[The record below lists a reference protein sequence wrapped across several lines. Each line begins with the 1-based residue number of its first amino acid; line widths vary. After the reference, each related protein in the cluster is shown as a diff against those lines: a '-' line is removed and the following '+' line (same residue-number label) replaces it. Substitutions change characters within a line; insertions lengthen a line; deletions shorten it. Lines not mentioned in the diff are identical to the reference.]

1 MEDKRYV
8 SSRSE
13 TTSSALDRLR
23 ADVDEV
29 AGILAVGR
37 AAVPRL
43 AMGTDDEGVVHVG
56 MDQRGD
62 VVRLDLD
69 PGWRDTLS
77 ADGLGG
83 AVSDALQQAVQVR
96 TGDWAAAVA
105 ASYPVGRADR
115 SRPHPERVPHAAPRA
130 DGPVH
135 VGRDSHGPVVTIVPG
150 WSAGTDDTS
159 VRQALLD
166 ALTATPQPRPGSA
179 TARPAEVR
187 DLALRTRDSLL
198 DGAEDLPRFMRAP
211 VQESLERVHDDVTQ
225 VLSLPLAGE
234 GIASGELGT
243 YASRLHECLWLVERP
258 AGLPEAAEA
267 WTDSA
272 SGLTAGLAS
281 ARRSPRS
288 MFSRFRRRA
297 TA

>member
-1 MEDKRYV
+1 M
-8 SSRSE
+8 
-13 TTSSALDRLR
+13 
-23 ADVDEV
+23 DEV

-77 ADGLGG
+77 ADGLGS
-83 AVSDALQQAVQVR
+83 AVSGALQQAAQVR

-105 ASYPVGRADR
+105 ASYPSRRAGR
-115 SRPHPERVPHAAPRA
+115 SGTTPERVPHAAPRA
-130 DGPVH
+130 DGPIH
-135 VGRDSHGPVVTIVPG
+135 VGRDSHGPVVTIAPG
-150 WSAGTDDTS
+150 WSAATDDTH

-166 ALTATPQPRPGSA
+166 ALTAAPQKRPGSS

-211 VQESLERVHDDVTQ
+211 VQESLERVHDDVAQ

-234 GIASGELGT
+234 GLASGELGT

-267 WTDSA
+267 WADSA
-272 SGLTAGLAS
+272 SGLTVGLAS
-281 ARRSPRS
+281 ARRPSRS
-288 MFSRFRRRA
+288 MFSRLRRRA